1 MAQARGFPRSFHA
14 PWVGLGNAKDSK
26 IAAYAIAKNLIVVT
40 NNLVDFRQIYRR
52 KKLHPGL
59 ILLAVLDTD
68 IMDREAQHHMF
79 EAAMESVVADEP
91 INEVVEVA
99 LSVDV
104 DRNWVIA
111 VRRSPLPRG

>member
-1 MAQARGFPRSFHA
+1 
-14 PWVGLGNAKDSK
+14 
-26 IAAYAIAKNLIVVT
+26 
-40 NNLVDFRQIYRR
+40 
-52 KKLHPGL
+52 
-59 ILLAVLDTD
+59 
-68 IMDREAQHHMF
+68 MDREAQHHMF